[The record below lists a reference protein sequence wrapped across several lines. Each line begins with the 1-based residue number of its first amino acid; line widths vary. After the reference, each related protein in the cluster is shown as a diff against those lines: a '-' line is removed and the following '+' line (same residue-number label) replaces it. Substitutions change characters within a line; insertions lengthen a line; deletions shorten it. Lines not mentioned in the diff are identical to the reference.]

1 MSKISTTFA
10 VSLMIVTGIIG
21 LLIGYYSTPQYKL
34 SMYDKE
40 SMDFGRA
47 DRTLDLRYINAMIA
61 HHRGAML
68 LAQQALVNAQRQEI
82 KDLSN
87 KILNDEPG
95 AISELYEWK
104 KDWYKDTKKVR
115 DPIVSNLGNPDEKFD
130 LRFLNALIAHHEAG
144 LLMTKDIKLKS
155 SRNEILNNADAVDT
169 FLTTTLKV
177 FKDWRKEW
185 YKI

>member
-1 MSKISTTFA
+1 MSKISTTLA
-10 VSLMIVTGIIG
+10 ISLMVVVGVIG
-21 LLIGYYSTPQYKL
+21 LAIGYSATPEYKL
-34 SMYDKE
+34 GMYDKTT
-40 SMDFGRA
+40 MDLGRA

-68 LAQQALVNAQRQEI
+68 LAEQASTKTQRQEM
-82 KDLSN
+82 KDLSA

-95 AISELYEWK
+95 AISELYAWK
-104 KDWYKDTKKVR
+104 KDWYGDNKRVR
-115 DPIVSNLGNPDEKFD
+115 DPIVSNLGNYDDKFD

-144 LLMTKDIKLKS
+144 LLMTKDIKVKS
-155 SRNEILNNADAVDT
+155 SRTEILNNADAVDT

-177 FKDWRKEW
+177 FKDWRMEW